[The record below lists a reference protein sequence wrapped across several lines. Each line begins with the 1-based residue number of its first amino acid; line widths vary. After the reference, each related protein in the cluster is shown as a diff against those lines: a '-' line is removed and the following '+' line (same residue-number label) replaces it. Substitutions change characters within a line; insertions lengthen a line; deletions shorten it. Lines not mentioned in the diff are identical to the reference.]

1 MAAGVNPS
9 DRPGRGSECSNR
21 PGGLGPLGSH
31 FADRSGSKSSP
42 RILAIDPGSTE
53 SAWLLLVN
61 GRPVQFG
68 KVPNV
73 ELRDMLRWDLGHEPT
88 VTPVEVLCPDVVVIE
103 SMAARGE
110 KLWTQTI
117 ETLVWAGQFIE
128 AARPLPVERLTRE
141 AVKRHLCPVNPDAP
155 RKGAAT
161 DGDVWASLVER
172 FGGGPDVAVG
182 RKAAPGPLYGIHS
195 DVRAAL
201 AVAIAWL
208 DRARS

>member
-1 MAAGVNPS
+1 MGTPVEKSLVASTPPRDVVLS
-9 DRPGRGSECSNR
+9 EKRPYGT
-21 PGGLGPLGSH
+21 
-31 FADRSGSKSSP
+31 P
-42 RILAIDPGSTE
+42 RILAIDPGSE
-53 SAWLLLVN
+53 QSAWLLLVN
-61 GRPVQFG
+61 GRPVEFG
-68 KVPNV
+68 KIPNV
-73 ELRDMLRWDLGHEPT
+73 ELRDMLRWELGNGQPWLS
-88 VTPVEVLCPDVVVIE
+88 PVDVLSPDVVVIE

-155 RKGAAT
+155 RKGAAK
-161 DGDVWASLVER
+161 DGDVWAALVER
-172 FGGGPDVAVG
+172 FGGGPDIAVG

-201 AVAIAWL
+201 AVAVAWL
-208 DRARS
+208 DGARS